1 MKTKLLLFLLLVT
14 SVAKVSSQGSF
25 VKGSPDFLNITTPN
39 AASFN
44 KFIDNPI
51 SLYNGTPD
59 VSIPL
64 YTIKDGSIELPIVLR
79 YNTSGIKVNE
89 EASWVGLGWNL
100 NVGGIIT
107 QNVIGGY
114 DDADSGYATILSQLG
129 LQWFN
134 FSMPYQSIPCT
145 PESYSNLRSYLFR
158 QYTGKF
164 NPDVFYFTYPGG
176 SGKFIIDYRND
187 SIYILNKEQD
197 IKIEKRRGAQSDPSD
212 SNRLIEFNLTTP
224 EGIVHHFKKYYN
236 YTSTALYDTYDMMDT
251 QSYQPLSVHFLLT
264 ESTYPDGSVVNY
276 RYKAV
281 PIRKFSK
288 DYYLHFPVQSYSHIM
303 SGTTDTDYRRG
314 IIAATEFYLE
324 WIDTPHYTAGF
335 NTTDANDF
343 RNAQKLDFI
352 HVMNHSTGNSNVLRY
367 VFDYDYFIG
376 KSTTWTSSVGGSF
389 VNDPEFTWNVRYGTH
404 RLKLNGVYQ
413 LHGAEKINEY
423 RFTYNTTQLPNK
435 YSYSADYWGYYNGET
450 GDSGLPDM
458 ERFLWGQLPYLPPEE
473 QDIFNI
479 GRYGYSPHAMNK
491 GYNFTYCQ
499 AGILTGIEYPT
510 KGYTEFTYEPNT
522 FWGNYIPKA
531 QDILVDEVQIAD
543 AYDPNVTYQT
553 AFTLTADDDRVPLE
567 IRIGKGDQ
575 AHEWWHLQNSEVIV
589 FKNTGTSSQ
598 QVFYYL
604 AGNDVNNPPAN
615 NTGTL
620 TSNWHLSLAAGNYT
634 LRINVKKY
642 NPSPNDVR
650 SGQVSAKLTLKR
662 TFPSSVE
669 NQGCGLHIQSIKSYA
684 NAMKQN
690 LLLNTGYYYTHPGT
704 QTSSGILHDALR
716 CYNFYRA
723 KTGVIR
729 YIYSNGDCVLPAL
742 PVVDLYDVLI
752 ADVGSSNKLTNPY
765 GTIGGVGYTY
775 VKEMKIGAG
784 SFSGHTVYQFYNQS
798 PMGQAQGSVRIDDP
812 LNGSL
817 QYTRYY
823 ENNND
828 LPVKTEQRFYLNF
841 KLHSYFGVNITDMLN
856 MFPGMFP
863 SSVLNS
869 GMCPMIL
876 CGDSPTPYSISIPYA
891 WRFQI
896 LAHQLSS
903 YRTQLN
909 RVVTTENGV
918 TVEEK
923 YSYHSSTL
931 QMTTKK
937 VQQSNDTE
945 LEYRYFYPNDY
956 NFAPYIEM
964 TAAHILSPVI
974 EEKIYNDAKY
984 IGGHLTKYT
993 PTKQGNQTIY
1003 VPDKKYFSA
1012 LAVPSASDPSTFTST
1027 GENTTIYPLATMV
1040 YGDYT
1045 QYGKPQSLIY
1055 NEAEKV
1061 VYLWGYNYQ
1070 YPIAEIKNATY
1081 SEVETAAKSVFAVAS
1096 VNALS
1101 QLAIPD
1107 ETELKNGSLQK
1118 ALPNA
1123 QITTYTYKPLIG
1135 LQTVTDPRG
1144 VTTTYE
1150 YDPFGR
1156 LQTIK
1161 DENNK
1166 TIENYEYH
1174 YKN

>member
-14 SVAKVSSQGSF
+14 SVAKVSSQQSF

-39 AASFN
+39 VASFN

-59 VSIPL
+59 VSIPI

-79 YNTSGIKVNE
+79 YNTSGIKVDE

-100 NVGGIIT
+100 NVGGVIT
-107 QNVIGGY
+107 QNAIGGY
-114 DDADSGYATILSQLG
+114 DDADSDYATILSQMG
-129 LQWFN
+129 LNWFN

-145 PESYSNLRSYLFR
+145 PESYSNLRPYLLFGE
-158 QYTGKF
+158 YTGKF

-176 SGKFIIDYRND
+176 AGKFIIDYRND

-197 IKIEKRRGAQSDPSD
+197 IKIEKIRGTQSLDH
-212 SNRLIEFNLTTP
+212 NRLIEFKMTTP
-224 EGIVHHFKKYYN
+224 EGIVHRFKKYYD
-236 YTSTALYDTYDMMDT
+236 YSSTALYDTYDMTDT
-251 QSYQPLSVHFLLT
+251 QTYQPLSIHFLLT
-264 ESTYPDGSVVNY
+264 ESTYPDGSVVSY
-276 RYKAV
+276 RYNAV
-281 PIRKFSK
+281 PIRKFSQN
-288 DYYLHFPVQSYSHIM
+288 YYAHFPVQASSHIM
-303 SGTTDTDYRRG
+303 SGTLDTDYTRS

-324 WIDTPHYTAGF
+324 WIDTPNYTVGF

-352 HVMNHSTGNSNVLRY
+352 HILNSSSGNSNVLLY

-376 KSTTWTSSVGGSF
+376 KSDTWTSGTGVPAVDS
-389 VNDPEFTWNVRYGTH
+389 PEFPWNALYGTH

-413 LHGAEKINEY
+413 LHGSEKINEY

-450 GDSGLPDM
+450 GKSGLPDM
-458 ERFLWGQLPYLPPEE
+458 ERFLWVQLPYLPPEE

-479 GRYGYSPHAMNK
+479 GRYGYSPYAMNK

-522 FWGNYIPKA
+522 FQGNYIPKA
-531 QDILVDEVQIAD
+531 QDILFDEVQIAD

-553 AFTLTADDDRVPLE
+553 AFTLTAADDRVPLE

-589 FKNTGTSSQ
+589 FQNTGTSSQ

-604 AGNDVNNPPAN
+604 AGNDVNNPPAD

-650 SGQVSAKLTLKR
+650 SGQVSAKLMLKR
-662 TFPSSVE
+662 TFPSSAE
-669 NQGCGLHIQSIKSYA
+669 NQGCGLRIQFIRSYA
-684 NAMKQN
+684 DILKQN
-690 LLLNTGYYYTHPGT
+690 LLLNTVYNYNNPTTGK
-704 QTSSGILHDALR
+704 SSGILHDVLR
-716 CYNFYRA
+716 YYNFHRA

-729 YIYSNGDCVLPAL
+729 YTYSNGACVLPAI
-742 PVVDLYDVLI
+742 PVAELYDVLI
-752 ADVGSSNKLTNPY
+752 ADVGSSNKLNNPY

-784 SFSGHTVYQFYNQS
+784 SFSGHTVYQFDNQ
-798 PMGQAQGSVRIDDP
+798 PPTGQAQGSFRIDDP

-817 QYTRYY
+817 QSIRYY
-823 ENNND
+823 ESNND
-828 LPVKTEQRFYLNF
+828 LPIKTEQRFYHNR
-841 KLHSYFGVNITDMLN
+841 KLHSYFGLNITNMLN

-863 SSVLNS
+863 SSILN
-869 GMCPMIL
+869 GDRCPTIL
-876 CGDSPTPYSISIPYA
+876 CDYSPTPYNLPQAYQ

-903 YRTQLN
+903 YRTQLDSV
-909 RVVTTENGV
+909 VVTENEV
-918 TVEEK
+918 AVKEK
-923 YSYHSSTL
+923 YTYHPTTL
-931 QMTTKK
+931 QLTSKK
-937 VQQSNDTE
+937 ILQSDNTL

-956 NFAPYIEM
+956 NFSPYTEM
-964 TAAHILSPVI
+964 TTSHILSPVI
-974 EEKIYNDAKY
+974 EEKIYNNTKY
-984 IGGHLTKYT
+984 IGGHLTKYMNIT
-993 PTKQGNQTIY
+993 QGDKTLY
-1003 VPDKKYFSA
+1003 VPDKKYFSV
-1012 LAVPSASDPSTFTST
+1012 LAVPSASDPSTFTSE
-1027 GENTTIYPLATMV
+1027 GENTTIYPFANMV
-1040 YGDYT
+1040 YGNYT
-1045 QYGKPQSLIY
+1045 QYGKPQSMIY
-1055 NEAEKV
+1055 NDAEKV

-1081 SEVETAAKSVFAVAS
+1081 SEVESAVQSIFSVAGMD
-1096 VNALS
+1096 ALS
-1101 QLAIPD
+1101 ALATPN
-1107 ETELKNGSLQK
+1107 ETKLKDGSLQK
-1118 ALPNA
+1118 ALSHA
-1123 QITTYTYKPLIG
+1123 LVTTYTYKPMVGIL
-1135 LQTVTDPRG
+1135 TSTDPRG
-1144 VTTTYE
+1144 VTTTGE

-1166 TIENYEYH
+1166 VLENYEYH